1 MDRCQCES
9 AGWCETLRRDMSGRA
24 HTLCK
29 TDPRYRKMFATQP
42 AEDERQLLA
51 PEDLPCIL
59 RGLPSRTDKC
69 RLETCLGG
77 STVQVYGCDL
87 HGECTVNQ
95 HGIPGVK
102 VCKKCDGRMPDGPPP
117 GPIRVVFFSPGML
130 RGGAERWILSLAKHW
145 KPADVVCTGIV
156 IADGTGSEPEL
167 CDEARRLGVTVYGT
181 ERQAGGFANAEIDR
195 SSTMTEAAT
204 KSLHNAD
211 VVISWGWA
219 DVGDVLAL
227 AGWKGPHVLVSHGAC
242 DWSASRLE
250 RACETATHLAAVSE
264 AAARSFPA
272 GQRDRVNV
280 LWNGIEVDRVVPTRD
295 RDTVRA
301 SWGCGPRDALVGY
314 LGRHSKE
321 KRCEAVAMAVSELQR
336 RGYRAKGVWIGN
348 GWQTELVK
356 RQCEAIAPGTCVWVD
371 PPDHV
376 GDALAALD
384 CLVLASPSEGMSL
397 ALCEAW
403 AAGVPTV
410 ATPVGAVP
418 ELERQFGP
426 LTRRVPVGATPVELA
441 DAVESAMARALVRH
455 ARETT
460 LREFTAARMA
470 RRWADWL
477 VSIFSRRSTTPGI
490 PFRTD
495 GQTAR

>member
-1 MDRCQCES
+1 MSAARHRLCQTS
-9 AGWCETLRRDMSGRA
+9 KA
-24 HTLCK
+24 
-29 TDPRYRKMFATQP
+29 YRKSFVEAASEP
-42 AEDERQLLA
+42 VSDAYKLD
-51 PEDLPCIL
+51 DLPCVL
-59 RGLPSRTDKC
+59 RGLPIRMDRC
-69 RLETCLGG
+69 RLAQCVGG
-77 STVQVYGCDL
+77 PDVQVYGCDL
-87 HGECTVNQ
+87 HGECTLNQ
-95 HGIPGVK
+95 HAIPGVK
-102 VCKKCDGRMPDGPPP
+102 VCRKCSGRMAEPPPKP

-167 CDEARRLGVTVYGT
+167 CEEARRLGVTVYGT
-181 ERQAGGFANAEIDR
+181 ERQASGFANADIDR
-195 SSTMTEAAT
+195 SATMTEAAT
-204 KSLHNAD
+204 KALHNAD

-219 DVGDVLAL
+219 DVGDVLSL
-227 AGWKGPHVLVSHGAC
+227 AGWSGPHVLVSHGAC
-242 DWSASRLE
+242 DWSSARLE

-264 AAARSFPA
+264 AAAGSFPA
-272 GQRDRVNV
+272 TQRDRVKV
-280 LWNGIEVDRVVPTRD
+280 LWNGIEVDRVVATRD
-295 RDTVRA
+295 RDAVRA
-301 SWGCGPRDALVGY
+301 SWGCRREMLVGY

-321 KRCEAVAMAVSELQR
+321 KRCEAVALAVSELRR
-336 RGYRAKGVWIGN
+336 RGINAKGVWIGN

-356 RQCEAIAPGTCVWVD
+356 RTCEGIAPGACVWVD

-418 ELERQFGP
+418 ELHCDFGT
-426 LTRRVPVGATPVELA
+426 LCEVVPVGADAVQLA
-441 DAVESAMARALVRH
+441 DAVMRATGAGNLRRVAY
-455 ARETT
+455 AREVT
-460 LREFTAARMA
+460 LREFSAARMG

-477 VSIFSRRSTTPGI
+477 GEIQRNTITASVRGSIATRTP
-490 PFRTD
+490 
-495 GQTAR
+495 